1 MSLVI
6 LDINILYYQHV
17 VETRHVPHQQLGN
30 FILKDNGSYVFKLVQ
45 ARSITVV
52 HSNQSSLSQST
63 IEIWELRLVAM
74 DCVSCTPS
82 F

>member
-30 FILKDNGSYVFKLVQ
+30 CILKDNGYVFKLVQ
-45 ARSITVV
+45 ARSITVA

-74 DCVSCTPS
+74 DSVSRTPS